1 MYPFQQLLFFPP
13 FKNLFYPIVWEVSS
27 ILSSKSSTSN
37 EFVILILVFFSFTD
51 GSAGKDSQDAGA
63 VGLIPG
69 SGRSLGGEI
78 ETYSST
84 LVWKIPW
91 LYRGAWWAPIH
102 GSMINTFKTW
112 SLFLFHELSIFAFSL
127 GILWFKTCS
136 YLLFLLPL
144 SLCLCVLDTN
154 TCLLISSAI

>member
-63 VGLIPG
+63 VGLIPV

-78 ETYSST
+78 
-84 LVWKIPW
+84 
-91 LYRGAWWAPIH
+91 
-102 GSMINTFKTW
+102 
-112 SLFLFHELSIFAFSL
+112 
-127 GILWFKTCS
+127 
-136 YLLFLLPL
+136 
-144 SLCLCVLDTN
+144 
-154 TCLLISSAI
+154 